1 MKTIS
6 PDTALILVDV
16 QHDFLP
22 GGALAVPQGD
32 EILPIIAALQPQF
45 DHIVATQDCIPRIT
59 AALRRIIPKPSQVSK
74 LYWEACLKSFGQYI
88 VWRVHPVL
96 ISQLPWTEVNGS
108 GCSKKVEIQ

>member
-1 MKTIS
+1 MKTIN

-45 DHIVATQDCIPRIT
+45 DHIVATQEC
-59 AALRRIIPKPSQVSK
+59 PKPCRPRRRRHSRCGFGTARDAIV
-74 LYWEACLKSFGQYI
+74 LYHARYSIRTARGRIPAWGAG
-88 VWRVHPVL
+88 
-96 ISQLPWTEVNGS
+96 GS
-108 GCSKKVEIQ
+108 PLGGA